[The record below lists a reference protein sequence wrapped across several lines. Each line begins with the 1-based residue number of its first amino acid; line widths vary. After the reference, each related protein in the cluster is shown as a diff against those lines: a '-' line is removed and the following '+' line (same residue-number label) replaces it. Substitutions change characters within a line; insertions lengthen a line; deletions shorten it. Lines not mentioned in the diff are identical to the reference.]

1 MRYSA
6 EVIRRPERPA
16 DSRCRAPRRAK
27 KRGRLSTAQD
37 PSLLSQA
44 ILQAWLLLPPSKF
57 PDQAGTQLVDGT
69 ERTQSPFD
77 QVRRNAMNLWS
88 SRNVLINVDAEP

>member
-1 MRYSA
+1 
-6 EVIRRPERPA
+6 V
-16 DSRCRAPRRAK
+16 RAK